1 MPVLWS
7 VFSASERRVNG
18 AERAGLWL
26 PLSLLHPP
34 HIHVSVRFQ
43 IRFQLAERFY
53 GFKKSSNDCLR
64 IRINRVVEG
73 YLWEVKLSDIVSF
86 MIFLMLAVD
95 QILKLFVAEIN
106 SVLFVDKTVRKD
118 FDVISRCLFLAYA

>member
-1 MPVLWS
+1 M
-7 VFSASERRVNG
+7 
-18 AERAGLWL
+18 
-26 PLSLLHPP
+26 
-34 HIHVSVRFQ
+34 
-43 IRFQLAERFY
+43 
-53 GFKKSSNDCLR
+53 
-64 IRINRVVEG
+64 
-73 YLWEVKLSDIVSF
+73 WEVKLSDIVSF